1 MNYLDINS
9 TDKNSTELKELLLEQ
24 LTRQEI
30 KILKSAILDYSN
42 KEIASQLGISESTV
56 KVHKR
61 SICKKFSV
69 VGQVAFRKFVRVI
82 DKYL

>member
-1 MNYLDINS
+1 MHYTLINS
-9 TDKNSTELKELLLEQ
+9 TYKNSSELKEIVHEK

-42 KEIASQLGISESTV
+42 KQIASQLGISESTV

-61 SICKKFSV
+61 SICKKFGI
-69 VGQVAFRKFVRVI
+69 VGQIAFRKFLRWI

>member
-1 MNYLDINS
+1 MPTFIN
-9 TDKNSTELKELLLEQ
+9 KNDDETFEFKEILHEK

-61 SICKKFSV
+61 SICKKFSI
-69 VGQVAFRKFVRVI
+69 VGQVAFRKFLRWI

>member
-1 MNYLDINS
+1 MPTSINS
-9 TDKNSTELKELLLEQ
+9 TDQSPTELKQILNGK

-30 KILKSAILDYSN
+30 KILKSSILDFSN

-61 SICKKFSV
+61 SICKKFIV
-69 VGQVAFRKFVRVI
+69 VGQVAFRKFLRVI

>member
-1 MNYLDINS
+1 MPTSINS
-9 TDKNSTELKELLLEQ
+9 TDQSPIELKEILNEK

-61 SICKKFSV
+61 SICKKFSIA
-69 VGQVAFRKFVRVI
+69 GQVAFRKFLRWI
-82 DKYL
+82 EKYL